1 MAFEKISEF
10 ISTEDGTEGTLLIP
24 KLIFPTLIEAVD
36 KALLPRELAA
46 IVATPNQIKGSTFT
60 VNLEQANSIDVIT
73 EVAEGAEIPL
83 RSLDFETVTLT
94 PIKFGVSVRIT
105 REMMEDSQ
113 FELLQRNI
121 RAIGKRFADKETDLI
136 LGALTAGTGATTAG
150 GAAVTIANITESM
163 FDLEESDFTPTDFI
177 IGNEV
182 AMDLRNIDTFVE
194 ANKAGNTEMMQ
205 TGFIG
210 TIFNMNVIR
219 FSTNVGASAVATT
232 GFVIDREEAYII
244 AIKRDLTVENFDMPL
259 YDMQGAA
266 ITNRIDIEVLRSGA
280 ISKITSS

>member
-10 ISTEDGTEGTLLIP
+10 ISTEDGTPGTLLIP

-46 IVATPNQIKGSTFT
+46 MVIGPGQIQGSSFT
-60 VNLEQANSIDVIT
+60 INLEAKDSINPI
-73 EVAEGAEIPL
+73 ELVAEGAEIPL
-83 RSLDFETVTLT
+83 RSLDFETVTVT
-94 PIKFGVSVRIT
+94 PKKYGVSVRIT
-105 REMMEDSQ
+105 REMTEDSQ

-136 LGALTAGTGATTAG
+136 LAAITAGTGATTGG
-150 GAAVTIANITESM
+150 GAAVTIANITESI
-163 FDLEESDFTPTDFI
+163 FDIENADFEPTDLI
-177 IGNEV
+177 VGNEV
-182 AMDLRNIDTFVE
+182 ANDLRNIDTFVE
-194 ANKAGNTEMMQ
+194 ANKAGNTQMMS

-210 TIFNMNVIR
+210 TIYGLSVSR
-219 FSTNVGASAVATT
+219 FSTNAGSNATAT
-232 GFVIDREEAYII
+232 DAYII
-244 AIKRDLTVENFDMPL
+244 DRNEAYMLAIKRDLTVENFDLPL

-266 ITNRIDIEVLRSGA
+266 ITWRFDVQVLRSNA